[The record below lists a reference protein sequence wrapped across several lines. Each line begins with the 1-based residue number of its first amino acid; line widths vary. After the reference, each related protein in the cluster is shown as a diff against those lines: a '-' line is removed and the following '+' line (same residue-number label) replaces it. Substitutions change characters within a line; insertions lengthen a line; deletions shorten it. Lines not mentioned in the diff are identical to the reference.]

1 MAKPKVHGVYP
12 RELNTVFRNT
22 GVTVKCP
29 KCGEEGALR
38 IHVGGYL
45 VVRHWHGATHMVP
58 ADQEAKVLKSVVDS
72 LVSFK
77 KVLDDAIA
85 TIQGVVDKAAQEAG
99 HD

>member
-22 GVTVKCP
+22 GVMVKCP

-38 IHVGGYL
+38 VHVGGYL
-45 VVRHWHGATHMVP
+45 VVRHWQGATHMVP
-58 ADQEAKVLKSVVDS
+58 ADQEARVLKGVIDN

-77 KVLDDAIA
+77 KVLDDAIQRI
-85 TIQGVVDKAAQEAG
+85 TEVVEKADKG
-99 HD
+99 SHD